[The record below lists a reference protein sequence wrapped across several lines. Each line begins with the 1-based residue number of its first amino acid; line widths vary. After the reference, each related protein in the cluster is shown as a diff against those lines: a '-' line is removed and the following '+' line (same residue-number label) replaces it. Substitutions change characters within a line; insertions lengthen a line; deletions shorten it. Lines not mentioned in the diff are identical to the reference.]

1 MNRKDI
7 ITAATELL
15 HRFTEWQ
22 LVIPKDAREE
32 LDQLCAKLQAAIAD
46 DRQRFLREG
55 CEISQALRQES
66 RSTPTK
72 GVLLMQNEVPSIQ
85 SSRYP
90 NRPKPDGATRIA
102 LDENELAIR
111 WGLSVKT
118 LRRWRQEQL
127 GPVFC
132 KLGARVTYLISEIEA
147 FERRVSR
154 HSTFTRV
161 YQ

>member
-1 MNRKDI
+1 
-7 ITAATELL
+7 
-15 HRFTEWQ
+15 
-22 LVIPKDAREE
+22 
-32 LDQLCAKLQAAIAD
+32 
-46 DRQRFLREG
+46 
-55 CEISQALRQES
+55 
-66 RSTPTK
+66 
-72 GVLLMQNEVPSIQ
+72 MQNQVPSIQ
-85 SSRYP
+85 SGR
-90 NRPKPDGATRIA
+90 NLIRPLPDGATRIA

-161 YQ
+161 CQ

>member
-1 MNRKDI
+1 
-7 ITAATELL
+7 
-15 HRFTEWQ
+15 
-22 LVIPKDAREE
+22 
-32 LDQLCAKLQAAIAD
+32 
-46 DRQRFLREG
+46 
-55 CEISQALRQES
+55 
-66 RSTPTK
+66 
-72 GVLLMQNEVPSIQ
+72 MQNQVPSIQ
-85 SSRYP
+85 SDR
-90 NRPKPDGATRIA
+90 NLIRPLPDGATRIA

-132 KLGARVTYLISEIEA
+132 KLGARVTYLISEVEA

-154 HSTFTRV
+154 HSTFTRA

>member
-1 MNRKDI
+1 MQTHFT
-7 ITAATELL
+7 TATSG
-15 HRFTEWQ
+15 Q
-22 LVIPKDAREE
+22 SP
-32 LDQLCAKLQAAIAD
+32 AKPGSPQ
-46 DRQRFLREG
+46 
-55 CEISQALRQES
+55 
-66 RSTPTK
+66 
-72 GVLLMQNEVPSIQ
+72 
-85 SSRYP
+85 
-90 NRPKPDGATRIA
+90 RIA

-132 KLGARVTYLISEIEA
+132 KLGARVTYLIAEVEA

-154 HSTFTRV
+154 HSTFTRA

>member
-1 MNRKDI
+1 
-7 ITAATELL
+7 
-15 HRFTEWQ
+15 
-22 LVIPKDAREE
+22 
-32 LDQLCAKLQAAIAD
+32 
-46 DRQRFLREG
+46 
-55 CEISQALRQES
+55 
-66 RSTPTK
+66 
-72 GVLLMQNEVPSIQ
+72 MQNQVPSIQ
-85 SSRYP
+85 SGRNLIRPLP
-90 NRPKPDGATRIA
+90 NGATRIA

-132 KLGARVTYLISEIEA
+132 KLGARVTYLISEVEA

-154 HSTFTRV
+154 HSTFTRA

>member
-1 MNRKDI
+1 MQTHFTN
-7 ITAATELL
+7 ATSGL
-15 HRFTEWQ
+15 
-22 LVIPKDAREE
+22 IP
-32 LDQLCAKLQAAIAD
+32 AKTGAP
-46 DRQRFLREG
+46 QR
-55 CEISQALRQES
+55 
-66 RSTPTK
+66 
-72 GVLLMQNEVPSIQ
+72 N
-85 SSRYP
+85 
-90 NRPKPDGATRIA
+90 A

-132 KLGARVTYLISEIEA
+132 KLGARVTYLISEVEA

-154 HSTFTRV
+154 HSTFTRA

>member
-1 MNRKDI
+1 
-7 ITAATELL
+7 
-15 HRFTEWQ
+15 
-22 LVIPKDAREE
+22 
-32 LDQLCAKLQAAIAD
+32 
-46 DRQRFLREG
+46 
-55 CEISQALRQES
+55 
-66 RSTPTK
+66 
-72 GVLLMQNEVPSIQ
+72 MQNQVPSIQ
-85 SSRYP
+85 SSRIP
-90 NRPKPDGATRIA
+90 LRPHPDGATRIA
-102 LDENELAIR
+102 LDENELALR

-154 HSTFTRV
+154 HSTFTRA

>member
-1 MNRKDI
+1 
-7 ITAATELL
+7 
-15 HRFTEWQ
+15 
-22 LVIPKDAREE
+22 
-32 LDQLCAKLQAAIAD
+32 
-46 DRQRFLREG
+46 
-55 CEISQALRQES
+55 
-66 RSTPTK
+66 
-72 GVLLMQNEVPSIQ
+72 MQNHASSVQPS
-85 SSRYP
+85 R
-90 NRPKPDGATRIA
+90 NLARPLPDGVTRIA
-102 LDENELAIR
+102 LDENELAAR

-154 HSTFTRV
+154 YSTFARA